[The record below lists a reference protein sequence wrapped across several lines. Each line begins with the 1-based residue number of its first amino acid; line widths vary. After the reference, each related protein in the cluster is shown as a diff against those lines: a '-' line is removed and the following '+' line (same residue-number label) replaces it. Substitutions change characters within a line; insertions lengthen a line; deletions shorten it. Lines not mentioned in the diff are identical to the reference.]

1 MAETNRNLNQS
12 FWKKPLFWPVLYCS
26 SNLTLRLPAES
37 LKTSLLTTVG
47 PRAYPQQTLQA
58 RGEYGP
64 TLSQRT

>member
-12 FWKKPLFWPVLYCS
+12 FWKKLLFWPVLCCS

-47 PRAYPQQTLQA
+47 PRAYPQQTL
-58 RGEYGP
+58 
-64 TLSQRT
+64 